1 MISTVPPAVIFITGG
16 LLVPFIKGKW
26 KSAFLLLIP
35 VAGFINLISIPEG
48 THWVFRFLGYDLVF
62 GKMDRLSL
70 LFGYIYHIITFI
82 ALLYSLHVK
91 DDLQHLAGL
100 IYSGSALGVVFAGDL
115 LSLFIFWELLTISSV
130 MLIWSRRTRAS
141 LYAGFRYF
149 LVHAAG
155 GLCLLAGIVLYVQE
169 TGSIEFGH
177 IGLHSLA
184 SLLIFL
190 GFGVNSAWPILHPW
204 LPDAYPEATPTGTV
218 FLSVYTSKTAVYVLA
233 RGFAGT
239 EILIWIGA
247 IMTVFPVFFA
257 VIENNLRRV
266 LSYSLINQVGYMV
279 CGVGIGT
286 QLAINGAIS
295 HVFAH
300 IIYKALLFMSM
311 GAVLHRTGKIN
322 CTALGGLYRT
332 MPFTAI
338 CCIIAAASIS
348 GFPFTSGFVT
358 KSMTITAAAANNNLT
373 IIWFLLMI
381 ASVGVLEHAGIKVPY
396 FAFFGHDSGLR
407 PKEAPLNMC
416 LAMGIS
422 AFLCIAI
429 GLFPG
434 YLYKLLPYPVDFVP
448 YTASHVVGMAQLLLF
463 ATLAFVFLVLSG
475 VYPSEKRCV
484 NLDVDW
490 FYRKGGRLFYSIMDK
505 GLNGINAASEKIFVG
520 GLAGYLGRISR
531 DAPTRAALSVMV
543 PIWVISGTTG
553 EKLACKK
560 AGLRAALETGSSPIG
575 VSAAIATIFLVVI
588 FLLM

>member
-35 VAGFINLISIPEG
+35 VVGFINLINIPVG
-48 THWVFRFLGYDLVF
+48 THWVYKFLGYDLIF
-62 GKMDRLSL
+62 GRMDRLSL

-91 DDLQHLAGL
+91 DDLQHVAGL
-100 IYSGSALGVVFAGDL
+100 IYAGSALGVVFAGDL
-115 LSLFIFWELLTISSV
+115 FSLFVFWEMLTTSSV

-141 LYAGFRYF
+141 LYAGFRYV

-169 TGSIEFGH
+169 TGSTEFGH

-190 GFGVNSAWPILHPW
+190 GFGVNSAWPLLHPW

-218 FLSVYTSKTAVYVLA
+218 FLSVYTTKTAVYVLA

-239 EILIWIGA
+239 EALIWIGA

-279 CGVGIGT
+279 CGIGIGT

-358 KSMTITAAAANNNLT
+358 KSMTITAAANNHLL
-373 IIWFLLMI
+373 IIWFLLMV

-422 AFLCIAI
+422 AFLCIVI
-429 GLFPG
+429 GVFPG
-434 YLYKLLPYPVDFVP
+434 YLYNLLPYPVDFVP

-463 ATLAFVFLVLSG
+463 ATLAFVFLLLSG

-484 NLDVDW
+484 NLDADW
-490 FYRKGGRLFYSIMDK
+490 FYRMGGRVFYFIMDK

-531 DAPTRAALSVMV
+531 DAPTRAALSLMV
-543 PIWVISGTTG
+543 PTWVISGTTG
-553 EKLACKK
+553 EKLASKK
-560 AGLRAALETGSSPIG
+560 ANLRAALETGSSPIG
-575 VSAAIATIFLVVI
+575 ISAAIATVFLVVV